1 MCKFCNPYYVLFRR
15 LMQSVAHVVMLRS
28 QQKKS
33 STWEAADQYALSG
46 PLERTKDSRI
56 TSDCFY

>member
-56 TSDCFY
+56 T